1 MKVNSGE
8 LSRLGVKRG
17 PISLLIANSRST
29 FDSAAHFYGGE
40 TTNLTLPPAI
50 PADSLVY
57 FGPDLVLARW
67 TLYGIFSECFI
78 PSTIDTSKR
87 DKAPVG
93 LCIRHRRL
101 LALEEHGATVSN
113 FTEGLR
119 PTTGAG
125 QQHHAGHCRT
135 VRREQLGRGRRGR
148 RVPGGGDRGVS
159 PTGACLLGSAHV
171 W

>member
-17 PISLLIANSRST
+17 PISLFIAHSRST
-29 FDSAAHFYGGE
+29 FDSAAHIYGGE

-101 LALEEHGATVSN
+101 LACS
-113 FTEGLR
+113 
-119 PTTGAG
+119 
-125 QQHHAGHCRT
+125 
-135 VRREQLGRGRRGR
+135 
-148 RVPGGGDRGVS
+148 
-159 PTGACLLGSAHV
+159 
-171 W
+171 